1 MGRKFSRTKP
11 LRPTEP
17 VTDWHYFG
25 LKYWTRNGDPKSPKV
40 RQEPRV
46 ELHYHT
52 PPKVKRRRKRVSG
65 VASASGQQAAD
76 TRKRIAELRE
86 EQETLLNSLRME
98 HRPDEMHGSV
108 TPVRRRELAEGF
120 AAAGMAHLV
129 F

>member
-1 MGRKFSRTKP
+1 MGRKFTRTKP

-25 LKYWTRNGDPKSPKV
+25 LKYWTQNGNPKAPKV
-40 RQEPRV
+40 RQEARV

-52 PPKVKRRRKRVSG
+52 PPKVKRRRNRVSG
-65 VASASGQQAAD
+65 AVRQSPDAAKM
-76 TRKRIAELRE
+76 RYLRAEQAELME
-86 EQETLLNSLRME
+86 GLKAQVESTEGSL
-98 HRPDEMHGSV
+98 
-108 TPVRRRELAEGF
+108 TPVRRRELADGF